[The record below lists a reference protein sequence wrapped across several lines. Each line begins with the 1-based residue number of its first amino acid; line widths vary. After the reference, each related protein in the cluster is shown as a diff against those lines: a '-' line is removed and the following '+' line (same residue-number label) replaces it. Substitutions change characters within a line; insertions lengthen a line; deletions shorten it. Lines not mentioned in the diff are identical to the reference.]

1 MKKQQI
7 NRIHRFP
14 QRTKNNKYKMPP
26 FVLKKNKK
34 KLFFDSVKSLKEHLV
49 VEG

>member
-26 FVLKKNKK
+26 FVLKKTKN
-34 KLFFDSVKSLKEHLV
+34 LFFDSVKSLKEHLV